1 MAGSAC
7 GAAHFNRRPF
17 RVTTHC
23 TGAAGRAAFNFQL
36 IHGGPVNGNVT
47 RILQGLD
54 GGAALMGFME
64 RWTAGP
70 LSGHFFVGCHAE

>member
-7 GAAHFNRRPF
+7 GAAHFNRLPF

-36 IHGGPVNGNVT
+36 IHGGPVNGNVIPT
-47 RILQGLD
+47 KLEKNRRAQQD
-54 GGAALMGFME
+54 GA
-64 RWTAGP
+64 P
-70 LSGHFFVGCHAE
+70 